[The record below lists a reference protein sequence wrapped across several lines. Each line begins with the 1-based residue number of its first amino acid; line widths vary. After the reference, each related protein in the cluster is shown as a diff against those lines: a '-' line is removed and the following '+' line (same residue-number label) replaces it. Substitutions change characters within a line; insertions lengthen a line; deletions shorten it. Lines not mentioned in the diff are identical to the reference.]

1 MSEQEQSIGQV
12 CIQVHP
18 DRAPALNI
26 GRLSEECEVIAKQ
39 TKGIRGIGIT
49 EGEDSGK
56 YLNIVFAT
64 ENPVDSW
71 QKLKVVLLESTEF
84 GTALKASCL
93 CMCTGEAGWD
103 DYLLL
108 YHFDPEVSLDEA
120 GDA

>member
-1 MSEQEQSIGQV
+1 MSEKEQSIGQV

-26 GRLSEECEVIAKQ
+26 DRLSKECEVVAKL
-39 TKGIRGIGIT
+39 TKGIRGLGIT
-49 EGEDSGK
+49 EGEDGGK

-64 ENPVDSW
+64 EHPVDSW
-71 QKLKVVLLESTEF
+71 RMLKEALLESMEF
-84 GTALKASCL
+84 GAALKASCM
-93 CMCTGEAGWD
+93 CMCTGNAGWD

-108 YHFDPEVSLDEA
+108 YHFDPEMDLDEA